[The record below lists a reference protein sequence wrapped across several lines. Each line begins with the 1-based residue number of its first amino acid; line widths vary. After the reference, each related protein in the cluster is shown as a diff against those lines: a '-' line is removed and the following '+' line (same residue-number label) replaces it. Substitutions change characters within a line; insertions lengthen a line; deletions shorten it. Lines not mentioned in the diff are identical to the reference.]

1 MKSHGEHQHF
11 CAEKQINRVSCSVTT
26 AQHHWTKKRKRENK
40 DFLSKM
46 HCNLV
51 VEIMELNSPGS
62 IGRRYINGY
71 FMVPLFSLTDQ
82 SMLLSAILS
91 DKLLLFSIWIYKSP
105 VCFMILGGVYW
116 NLIKKGN
123 LICSFN
129 GGNNQCSH
137 YHSEYVV
144 ETLGAVLFT
153 YPMLSVVI
161 TFKLGLYLFSYCDKH
176 SPRFFTVFN
185 HITV

>member
-1 MKSHGEHQHF
+1 MNAMARVFACRTYYCLQ
-11 CAEKQINRVSCSVTT
+11 EKFKVTERVFKWKVMVNINISVLRNKINRVSCSLTM

-105 VCFMILGGVYW
+105 VCFYDFRWCFTEIL
-116 NLIKKGN
+116 
-123 LICSFN
+123 
-129 GGNNQCSH
+129 
-137 YHSEYVV
+137 
-144 ETLGAVLFT
+144 
-153 YPMLSVVI
+153 
-161 TFKLGLYLFSYCDKH
+161 
-176 SPRFFTVFN
+176 
-185 HITV
+185 